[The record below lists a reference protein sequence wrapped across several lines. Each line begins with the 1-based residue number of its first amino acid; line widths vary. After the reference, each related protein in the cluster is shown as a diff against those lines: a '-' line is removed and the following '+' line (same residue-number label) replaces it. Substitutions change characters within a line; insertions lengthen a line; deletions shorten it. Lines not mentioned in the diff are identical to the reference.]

1 MTRLREAL
9 RGIAEQAP
17 QVDLTELVA
26 AGGRRR
32 RRRAQVVLALA
43 AAAVTMIGVVT
54 GAALIGGPY
63 RGGPYRGGATPGQ
76 GAAAVP
82 DLPGGAVGEIQ
93 HAYRTRCR
101 GTAFDRDACAIAEWR
116 VVTRTGRTYRV
127 PQALVFTENM
137 RELPV
142 ALSRDGRGFAYY
154 DRRAGTYVVR
164 DMVTGATRTA
174 SVRVARSAVGVGAR
188 LALSDDS
195 RYLVFDPRVGG
206 KDPAL
211 LIDMRTGRT
220 VSIPARYNTISVQ
233 GGVALL
239 VRYRK
244 TDLWLMP
251 VDGHAPKPV
260 RFKGTFIL
268 FSELA
273 PDGRTVSAVE
283 LDEYNTKRIT
293 LLDAKTG
300 RILRK
305 VTIRGLP
312 KDAYLSYGAVW
323 RSGSELIV
331 HSYYKNSMRAYA
343 VDVGTGKARQIATY
357 EGYLE
362 RLISMPGI
370 VAQ

>member
-9 RGIAEQAP
+9 RGIAEEAP
-17 QVDLTELVA
+17 KVDLTELVV
-26 AGGRRR
+26 AGHRRR
-32 RRRAQVVLALA
+32 RHRAQAAMALV

-54 GAALIGGPY
+54 GAALLGGPY
-63 RGGPYRGGATPGQ
+63 EGGATPGQ
-76 GAAAVP
+76 GAVTVP
-82 DLPGGAVGEIQ
+82 DLPGGAVGEVQ

-101 GTAFDRDACAIAEWR
+101 GTAFDQDACAIAEWR
-116 VVTRTGRTYRV
+116 VVTRAGRTYRV

-137 RELPV
+137 RGLPV

-174 SVRVARSAVGVGAR
+174 PVRVAQSAVGVGAR

-206 KDPAL
+206 KEPAL
-211 LIDMRTGRT
+211 LIDMATGKT
-220 VSIPARYNTISVQ
+220 VSIPARYNTISIQ

-239 VRYRK
+239 ARYRK

-251 VDGHAPKPV
+251 VDGRAPKPV
-260 RFKGTFIL
+260 RFKGTFVL

-283 LDEYNTKRIT
+283 LDEYKTKRIT

-323 RSGSELIV
+323 RSPSELVV

-343 VDVGTGKARQIATY
+343 VDVRTAKARQIATY
-357 EGYLE
+357 EGYME
-362 RLISMPGI
+362 GLITMPGI
-370 VAQ
+370 VG

>member
-1 MTRLREAL
+1 
-9 RGIAEQAP
+9 
-17 QVDLTELVA
+17 
-26 AGGRRR
+26 
-32 RRRAQVVLALA
+32 
-43 AAAVTMIGVVT
+43 
-54 GAALIGGPY
+54 
-63 RGGPYRGGATPGQ
+63 
-76 GAAAVP
+76 
-82 DLPGGAVGEIQ
+82 
-93 HAYRTRCR
+93 
-101 GTAFDRDACAIAEWR
+101 
-116 VVTRTGRTYRV
+116 
-127 PQALVFTENM
+127 
-137 RELPV
+137 
-142 ALSRDGRGFAYY
+142 
-154 DRRAGTYVVR
+154 VR

-174 SVRVARSAVGVGAR
+174 SVRVSRSAVGVGAR